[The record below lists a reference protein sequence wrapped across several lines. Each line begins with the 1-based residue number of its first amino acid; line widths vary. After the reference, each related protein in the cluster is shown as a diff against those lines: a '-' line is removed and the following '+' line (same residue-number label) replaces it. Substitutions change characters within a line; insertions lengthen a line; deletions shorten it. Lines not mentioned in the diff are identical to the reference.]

1 MAQSDVP
8 SLMSNGGSLTM
19 AVALKAGARLKSS
32 VCDTQVMVVKA
43 PAGEHDLRCGG
54 APMLG
59 AAVTPSGTASLDP
72 AHAGGTLIGKRYVN
86 ADESIEL
93 LCTKGG
99 KGALALDDMPLA
111 IKEAKQ
117 LPSSD

>member
-1 MAQSDVP
+1 MG
-8 SLMSNGGSLTM
+8 L
-19 AVALKAGARLKSS
+19 ALKAGSRFKSA

-43 PAGEHDLRCGG
+43 PAGDFDLRCGG
-54 APMLG
+54 VEMVG
-59 AAVTPSGTASLDP
+59 GTATAPAGLALDA
-72 AHAGGTLIGKRYVN
+72 AHSAGTLIGKRYVN

-99 KGALALDDMPLA
+99 KGSLAVNGTALEV
-111 IKEAKQ
+111 KQAKQ

>member
-1 MAQSDVP
+1 MP
-8 SLMSNGGSLTM
+8 MP
-19 AVALKAGARLKSS
+19 LKPGARFKSA

-43 PAGEHDLRCGG
+43 PAGEYQLSCGG
-54 APMLG
+54 AEMIAPTATANG
-59 AAVTPSGTASLDP
+59 AALD
-72 AHAGGTLIGKRYVN
+72 AGLAGETLIGKRYVN

-99 KGALALDDMPLA
+99 KGSLVLNGTPLEV
-111 IKEAKQ
+111 KQAKQ

>member
-1 MAQSDVP
+1 MA
-8 SLMSNGGSLTM
+8 T
-19 AVALKAGARLKSS
+19 ALKAGGRFKSA

-54 APMLG
+54 AEMIAPTVTV
-59 AAVTPSGTASLDP
+59 AVGEPDA
-72 AHAGGTLIGKRYVN
+72 AHAAGTLIGKRYVN
-86 ADESIEL
+86 ADESLEL

-99 KGALALDDMPLA
+99 KGSLSFNGIALDV
-111 IKEAKQ
+111 KQAKQ

>member
-1 MAQSDVP
+1 M
-8 SLMSNGGSLTM
+8 G
-19 AVALKAGARLKSS
+19 VALKAGARFKSA
-32 VCDTQVMVVKA
+32 VCDTQVMVIKA
-43 PAGEHDLRCGG
+43 PAGEYDLRCGG
-54 APMLG
+54 AEMIAP
-59 AAVTPSGTASLDP
+59 AAAASGSPDA

-99 KGALALDDMPLA
+99 AGSLSLNGTALEV
-111 IKEAKQ
+111 KQAKQ

>member
-1 MAQSDVP
+1 
-8 SLMSNGGSLTM
+8 M
-19 AVALKAGARLKSS
+19 AVLKAGSRFKSA

-43 PAGEHDLRCGG
+43 PAGEFALQCGG
-54 APMLG
+54 ADMLG
-59 AAVTPSGTASLDP
+59 GTATAPAGVTLD
-72 AHAGGTLIGKRYVN
+72 AAQSGGTMIGKRYVN

-99 KGALALDDMPLA
+99 AGSLVLNGAPLE
-111 IKEAKQ
+111 IKQAKQ

>member
-1 MAQSDVP
+1 MA
-8 SLMSNGGSLTM
+8 L
-19 AVALKAGARLKSS
+19 ALKAGARFKSA

-54 APMLG
+54 TEMIAPTATG
-59 AAVTPSGTASLDP
+59 AGGAPDA
-72 AHAGGTLIGKRYVN
+72 AHAAGTLIGKRYVN
-86 ADESIEL
+86 ADESLEL

-99 KGALALDDMPLA
+99 AGSLACNGTALEV
-111 IKEAKQ
+111 KQAKQ

>member
-1 MAQSDVP
+1 MA
-8 SLMSNGGSLTM
+8 
-19 AVALKAGARLKSS
+19 AVLKAGARFKSA

-54 APMLG
+54 VEMIGATAAAPAG
-59 AAVTPSGTASLDP
+59 AALDP
-72 AHAGGTLIGKRYVN
+72 AHSASTMIGKRYVN
-86 ADESIEL
+86 ADESLEL

-99 KGALALDDMPLA
+99 KGSLSLGATALEV
-111 IKEAKQ
+111 KQAKQ